1 MRLADI
7 AEEIVLA
14 YARLYLFFYRRR
26 DPRAYRPRPEA
37 LAVMEHLASTGPL
50 TILEA
55 ARHLDR
61 SPSAV
66 SEHVDRLMKRGLLLR
81 IPDERDRRRHL
92 VWLSSAGRA
101 LLEEERQVLS
111 TDLLTRAL
119 EQMPRV
125 QQENLISGL
134 NGLVKAAKLARRR
147 SGSPR
152 TRRKRNE

>member
-1 MRLADI
+1 MSLADI
-7 AEEIVLA
+7 AEEIALA

-26 DPRAYRPRPEA
+26 NPRAYRPRPEA

-50 TILEA
+50 TVSEA

-66 SEHVDRLMKRGLLLR
+66 SEHIDRLVKRGLLLR

-92 VWLSSAGRA
+92 VWLSSKGRA

-111 TDLLTRAL
+111 LDLLTRAL
-119 EQMPRV
+119 ELMTDTQR
-125 QQENLISGL
+125 ENLRAGL
-134 NGLVKAAKLARRR
+134 DGLVKAAERAAAIGFSTHKEK
-147 SGSPR
+147 
-152 TRRKRNE
+152 KR